1 MTSGSLRRNED
12 CDFAT
17 KLNQA
22 REAKA
27 KWELEEAT
35 ILADGLGK
43 ERLYPLMKWNVLE
56 TWKCSYL
63 CAPFCVYNLTGLM
76 VKV

>member
-12 CDFAT
+12 CNFAT
-17 KLNQA
+17 RHDA

-27 KWELEEAT
+27 KSELEEAT
-35 ILADGLGK
+35 ILAMDWGK
-43 ERLYPLMKWNVLE
+43 ERLYPLVEWNVLG

-63 CAPFCVYNLTGLM
+63 CTPFCVYNLTGLM